1 MFFAFLLLMG
11 IGVEPVSAN
20 EWHTETVDSEGY
32 VGGQNSLALDPT
44 TGYPR
49 ISYRD
54 SINADLKYAAYDGST
69 WHTETVDSAGDVRIC
84 NSLALDPTTGYPR
97 ISYYDDT
104 NKDLKYA
111 AYDGST
117 WQIETIDSEGIVEGS
132 ASLALDPTTGYPR
145 ISYYVH
151 DYSYGAKKSDLKYAA
166 YNGSTWHTKTVYSRK
181 GSGYGTSLA
190 LDPTTGY
197 PRISC
202 LDYYEYQDTINDNL
216 KYLAYDGSKWHTE
229 SLAGGSSDTSLALD
243 PTTGYPRISYYDAGS
258 WSLKYAAYD
267 GSTWHI
273 ETVDSAR
280 IVGWSIS
287 LALDPTTGYPRIS
300 YYDSKSKDLKYAS
313 YDGSTWHTL
322 TVDSVGEAGSD
333 NSLAL
338 DPTTGYPRISYYDAT
353 NDDLKYAFLLP
364 DNQSP
369 SITGITV
376 PVDPVFVNT
385 EVSISGTFTDQ
396 DTADTHTAVWDWGDS
411 ATSDGTVTEGDGT
424 INGLHTYTTPGIYPV
439 TLTVTDLSGAA
450 ETETAETYIVIYD
463 PTGGFVTGGGWFDSP
478 SGAYRGNPTLTGKAE
493 FEFVSKYQKGAT
505 VPEGNIQFKF
515 KTADLK
521 FDITSYKW
529 LVVNKAGMNAQFSG
543 QGTING
549 GLDPNNE
556 EYKFMIW
563 ATDGNPDTFWIKIW
577 WEDNSVENIVY
588 DNDMEQPIGGGAI
601 QVHAK

>member
-1 MFFAFLLLMG
+1 MHYSNDTMKLLKSLRITSPFVMFFALLLLMG
-11 IGVEPVSAN
+11 IGVKPVSASI
-20 EWHTETVDSEGY
+20 WQIETVDSAGGY
-32 VGGQNSLALDPT
+32 NSLSLDPT

-49 ISYRD
+49 ISYSD
-54 SINADLKYAAYDGST
+54 NGLKYAAYDGST
-69 WHTETVDSAGDVRIC
+69 WHTETVDSAGDVGIC
-84 NSLALDPTTGYPR
+84 N
-97 ISYYDDT
+97 
-104 NKDLKYA
+104 
-111 AYDGST
+111 
-117 WQIETIDSEGIVEGS
+117 
-132 ASLALDPTTGYPR
+132 
-145 ISYYVH
+145 
-151 DYSYGAKKSDLKYAA
+151 
-166 YNGSTWHTKTVYSRK
+166 
-181 GSGYGTSLA
+181 
-190 LDPTTGY
+190 
-197 PRISC
+197 
-202 LDYYEYQDTINDNL
+202 
-216 KYLAYDGSKWHTE
+216 
-229 SLAGGSSDTSLALD
+229 SLALD

-258 WSLKYAAYD
+258 WCLKYSTYD

-287 LALDPTTGYPRIS
+287 LAMDPTTGYPRIS
-300 YYDSKSKDLKYAS
+300 YYDSKNKDLKYAS

-411 ATSDGTVTEGDGT
+411 ATSDCTVTEGDDT
-424 INGLHTYTTPGIYPV
+424 VNGLHTYTTPGIYTV
-439 TLTVTDLSGAA
+439 TLTVTDSSGASD
-450 ETETAETYIVIYD
+450 TETAETYIVIYD

-478 SGAYRGNPTLTGKAE
+478 SGAYRGNPTLTGKAD

-505 VPEGNIQFKF
+505 VPEGNTQFKF

-549 GLDPNNE
+549 GLAPNNE

-563 ATDGNPDTFWIKIW
+563 ATDGNSDTFRIKIW

-588 DNDMEQPIGGGAI
+588 DNDIEQPIGGGAI
-601 QVHAK
+601 KVHTK